1 MSAYDDSLLA
11 ARFAALAPEPLAGNW
26 DDVLRRAGVPLQ
38 DRQPLG
44 RPGAREGPRR
54 RFLVVL
60 AVVAHCRCRRNRR
73 RVRHSQLSSTRASS
87 ACRRRGRRQ
96 AVLRP
101 VSWSLSAYGLGGG
114 SRTHL
119 WVYADGRL
127 ISQRQ
132 FESPGDALPGGAN
145 ERSSGFLEQ
154 RLTGEGVERMRAE
167 AISTGLFAHDSVL
180 SVEDGPCFNLIEV
193 SNGDRRVRVTWHGSQ
208 CPPLPGD
215 PAATTATKEEES
227 ELLHLVARLTN
238 PTTWLPASAW
248 QERESRAYVP
258 SRFAIDFGARP
269 DTLEPSRILALLPD
283 SAEELLTAKPRTRL
297 RHFYGGAGVPLRR
310 VYDYRSQVTVDEAR
324 TLAEALDGCGARAQ
338 AHSRAGVR
346 ADIRA
351 RRGADQRP
359 PGAFFFVIFEPIL
372 PHGEAIC
379 SACG

>member
-1 MSAYDDSLLA
+1 MV
-11 ARFAALAPEPLAGNW
+11 GH
-26 DDVLRRAGVPLQ
+26 
-38 DRQPLG
+38 
-44 RPGAREGPRR
+44 PGALRQRR
-54 RFLVVL
+54 RRLLVVL
-60 AVVAHCRCRRNRR
+60 AVVAFIAVVSASAFA
-73 RVRHSQLSSTRASS
+73 VRAFVIDKGFIGLPPEGATPSSPET
-87 ACRRRGRRQ
+87 GEL
-96 AVLRP
+96 V
-101 VSWSLSAYGLGGG
+101 LSAYGVGGG

-119 WVYADGRL
+119 WVYADGRV

-180 SVEDGPCFNLIEV
+180 SVQDGPCFNLIEV

-227 ELLHLVARLTN
+227 ELPHLVARLTN

-283 SAEELLTAKPRTRL
+283 SAEELLAAKPRTRL
-297 RHFYGGAGVPLRR
+297 RHFYGGTGVPLRR

-324 TLAEALDGCGARAQ
+324 TLAEALDGAGLERKPTQEQ
-338 AHSRAGVR
+338 AYALTYVHGEVPTE
-346 ADIRA
+346 
-351 RRGADQRP
+351 G

>member
-11 ARFAALAPEPLAGNW
+11 ARFAALAPEPRAGNW

-38 DRQPLG
+38 DRQPSG
-44 RPGAREGPRR
+44 RPRAREGHRR

-60 AVVAHCRCRRNRR
+60 AAALIVVVVATAAAFGIR
-73 RVRHSQLSSTRASS
+73 SFIDKGFIGLPPEGATPSSPET
-87 ACRRRGRRQ
+87 GEL
-96 AVLRP
+96 V
-101 VSWSLSAYGLGGG
+101 LSAYGVGGG

-119 WVYADGRL
+119 WVYADGRV

-180 SVEDGPCFNLIEV
+180 SVQDGPCFNLIEV

-215 PAATTATKEEES
+215 PAAATATTQEES

-297 RHFYGGAGVPLRR
+297 RHFYGGTGVPLRR

-324 TLAEALDGCGARAQ
+324 TLAEALDG
-338 AHSRAGVR
+338 AGLERKPTQEQVY
-346 ADIRA
+346 ALTYVH
-351 RRGADQRP
+351 GEVPTKGP

-372 PHGEAIC
+372 PHGEVVC